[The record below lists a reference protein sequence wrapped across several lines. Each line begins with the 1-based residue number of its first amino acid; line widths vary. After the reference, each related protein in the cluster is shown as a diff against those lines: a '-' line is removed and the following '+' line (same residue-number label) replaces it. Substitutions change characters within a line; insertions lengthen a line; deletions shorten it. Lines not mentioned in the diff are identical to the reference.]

1 MGAETTTKNQI
12 PQVLIYTFMLLM
24 IVTGSINTIAN
35 KLQNITKS
43 LELPYKHEWFIT
55 FCMFLGESLCLIMY
69 YFDVYFIK
77 KKKNNFNTVNEIK
90 LLSEES
96 RIHGNETITKDE
108 LKKGKT
114 NLLPTASPFQLML
127 PAACDFI
134 GTTIMTF
141 GLSMIAG
148 SIYQML
154 RGSLIIF
161 TAIFSIIFLK
171 SKIYRHNYLGIFSV
185 ILGLVLVGVAAF
197 NKEPNPECGSD
208 DSSNVVLGFCLV
220 IFAQIFSATQFI
232 LEENFMKKYDCPPL
246 KAVGW
251 EGIWGSIFYIIF
263 LIIAQNIECTLPAD
277 EKDKSFA
284 ALICSKNDKNVYYL
298 EDTLFA
304 LKQLGNNGNLLFYC
318 ILYICSI
325 GFFNFVGITISKVL
339 SSPARAVLDT
349 IRTIIVWLFFLFPIV
364 DECHR
369 ETFQVL
375 QLIGFIFLILGTV
388 IYNEILPI
396 PFLEFDKYLQKNLD
410 KEKGNETND
419 DNDV

>member
-1 MGAETTTKNQI
+1 MAGTDKIQI
-12 PQVLIYTFMLLM
+12 PQFLIYIFMLMM

-35 KLQNITKS
+35 KLQNISKS
-43 LELPYKHEWFIT
+43 LDRPYKHEWFIT
-55 FCMFLGESLCLIMY
+55 FCMFFGESLCLVGY
-69 YFDVYFIK
+69 YISQLLSSK
-77 KKKNNFNTVNEIK
+77 KDSNDPNTLDAIK

-96 RIHGNETITKDE
+96 RNREQNGNSTGDE
-108 LKKGKT
+108 EESGH
-114 NLLPTASPFQLML
+114 LPVASPFQLML
-127 PAACDFI
+127 PALCDFI
-134 GTTIMTF
+134 GSTVMTF
-141 GLSMIAG
+141 GLGMIAG

-161 TAIFSIIFLK
+161 TAVFSIIFLK
-171 SKIYRHNYLGIFSV
+171 NKIYRHNFLGIGSV

-197 NKEPNPECGSD
+197 NKTPIEGCSKD
-208 DSSNVVLGFCLV
+208 DSSDNVVLGFCLV

-251 EGIWGSIFYIIF
+251 EGVWGCSFYIIF
-263 LIIAQNIECTLPAD
+263 LIIAQNIPCAAPIGD
-277 EKDKSFA
+277 EKNFA
-284 ALICSKNDKNVYYL
+284 TLVCAFNERNEYFV

-304 LKQLGNNGNLLFYC
+304 FRQLGANGSLLFFC

-325 GFFNFVGITISKVL
+325 GVFNFVGITISKVL

-349 IRTIIVWLFFLFPIV
+349 IRTIVVWLFFIFPIV
-364 DECHR
+364 DKCHR
-369 ETFQVL
+369 EQFQVL

-396 PFLEFDKYLQKNLD
+396 PLFGFDKYLKKNLVAD
-410 KEKGNETND
+410 KEANKTKEGD
-419 DNDV
+419 DV